1 MHLMIELTGTRRR
14 KTALGGCFLVVVFL
28 LTPSI
33 YSQSRETEV
42 PQSLETD
49 PVVLAVL
56 GSGPQSPPELLEATE
71 ILLNLGRFDLAQQ
84 YLDRL
89 LRAEIDDEGLAA
101 LQQQFGSVLF
111 YRFLREPQLGSSG
124 IQFANTVFQATHRVS
139 RDPGRIERL
148 ISQLEDPAAEVRQTA
163 ITDLQQADTAAI
175 GPLLQVVID
184 PERISIHQPARQI
197 LRSLGKPATDPL
209 LAVLESR
216 DPAFYPVIIEL
227 LGDQGAPHAAESLLQ
242 LAIGSGVDPSWQQAA
257 RQSLQ
262 KIAGVIPRHREA
274 TVFLHRRIDHY
285 WSGQSPSAPDH
296 ENLVRAWHWDQKKQQ
311 LTSSKVTSE
320 MAAVSRAAYLAE
332 DLQAL
337 NPEDLETNRLRL
349 MTYLAV
355 SKLVGGMDQPLSKQV
370 VENAHSFG
378 LNMSEWVLTEALQS
392 NRPAAATAALEVLG
406 QMGQADLLR
415 SSSSHPCSVVL
426 ALDHRDRRVRFA
438 AAGAIMNIDSQKAYA
453 GSSSLVKT
461 LAYFV
466 GATGGRQALVG
477 FPNAERAGDLAGLL
491 QLQGFETEV
500 AHTSNRLF
508 QLATRLPDC
517 EIILLSDALARPA
530 VSELIQAL
538 RRDARTAEIPV
549 GLMARWDNRAY
560 VEEIAAGDALTLA
573 IPELHTPSGTQAYV
587 ADLLSLRSLPFV
599 SPQERTQH
607 AQSALSWLT
616 TIVEQ
621 PADYGFYDIL
631 PWKNPIEFAIYK
643 PELSAQASKLLG
655 LLGSPSNQ
663 RVLVSFASQA
673 TWPLALR
680 QAAAEG
686 LRLAVNRRGIL
697 LTRREILQQYDRYN
711 RSRDLDRSTQAVL
724 GSILDTLETPRQTR
738 LLKKSVEEQT

>member
-1 MHLMIELTGTRRR
+1 MHLMIKLTDTRQR
-14 KTALGGCFLVVVFL
+14 KIPLGACFLTVAFL

-33 YSQSRETEV
+33 YSQSQETTA

-49 PVVLAVL
+49 PVVLAVQ
-56 GSGPQSPPELLEATE
+56 GSSPQSPPELLEATE

-84 YLDRL
+84 YLDQL
-89 LRAEIDDEGLAA
+89 LQAKINDEGLAA
-101 LQQQFGSVLF
+101 LQRQFGSALF
-111 YRFLREPQLGSSG
+111 YRFLREPQLGPSG
-124 IQFANTVFQATHRVS
+124 IQFANTVLRAAHRIS
-139 RDPGRIERL
+139 RDSGRIERL
-148 ISQLEDPAAEVRQTA
+148 ISQLEDPAVEVRQTA
-163 ITDLQQADTAAI
+163 IADLQQTETAAI
-175 GPLLQVVID
+175 GPLLKVMID
-184 PERISIHQPARQI
+184 PERVSIHQPARQI

-216 DPAFYPVIIEL
+216 DPDFYPIVIEL

-242 LAIGSGVDPSWQQAA
+242 LAVGSGVEPSWQQTA
-257 RQSLQ
+257 RQSLL
-262 KIAGVIPRHREA
+262 KIFGVIPRRWEA
-274 TVFLHRRIDHY
+274 ALFLRRRIDHY

-296 ENLVRAWHWDQKKQQ
+296 ENLVRVWHWDQQKQQ
-311 LTSSKVTSE
+311 LTSAKVTSE
-320 MAAVSRAAYLAE
+320 MAAVSRAARLSG

-337 NPEDLETNRLRL
+337 NPEDLETGRLHL
-349 MTYLAV
+349 MTYLAA
-355 SKLVGGMDQPLSKQV
+355 SKLVGGINQPLSKQV
-370 VENAHSFG
+370 IEKAHSFG
-378 LNMSEWVLTEALQS
+378 LNMSEWVLTEALRT

-415 SSSSHPCSVVL
+415 SASASPRSVVL
-426 ALDHRDRRVRFA
+426 ALDHQDRRVRFA
-438 AAGAIMNIDSQKAYA
+438 AAGAIMNIDLRNAYP

-477 FPNAERAGDLAGLL
+477 FPNAERAGDLAGSL

-500 AHTSNRLF
+500 AHTSNKLF

-530 VSELIQAL
+530 ASELIQTL

-549 GLMARWDNRAY
+549 GLMARWDNLAY
-560 VEEIAAGDALTLA
+560 VREIAAGDALTLA

-587 ADLLSLRSLPFV
+587 AELLSLRSSSVV

-607 AQSALSWLT
+607 AQMALSWLT
-616 TIVEQ
+616 NIVEQ
-621 PADYGFYDIL
+621 PADYSFYDVL
-631 PWKNPIEFAIYK
+631 RWQHPIESAIYK

-663 RVLVSFASQA
+663 RVLVSFASQP

-680 QAAAEG
+680 QAAADG
-686 LRLAVNRRGIL
+686 LRLAVHRRGIL
-697 LTRREILQQYDRYN
+697 LTKHEILQQYDHYN
-711 RSRDLDRSTQAVL
+711 HSRDLDRSTQAVL

-738 LLKKSVEEQT
+738 LLKKV